1 MSSPSKYGNRRMGS
15 LLGFAYIQYTAVLA
29 IRGICIGRVEE
40 HPPDKK
46 REKQTKPPPQMPL
59 SPSPP
64 PLLVYSVV
72 ADTAQIGRLHP
83 KTLAVPPDA
92 ALATAL
98 GRLALVDVHAVSQ
111 GHVAVAAEVFVG
123 LEAAHG
129 GGVCGGVRFGSVASG
144 VG

>member
-1 MSSPSKYGNRRMGS
+1 
-15 LLGFAYIQYTAVLA
+15 
-29 IRGICIGRVEE
+29 
-40 HPPDKK
+40 
-46 REKQTKPPPQMPL
+46 MPL

-64 PLLVYSVV
+64 PLLVYSIV

-83 KTLAVPPDA
+83 KTLAAPPDA

-111 GHVAVAAEVFVG
+111 GHVAVAAEVFIR

-129 GGVCGGVRFGSVASG
+129 GGV
-144 VG
+144 